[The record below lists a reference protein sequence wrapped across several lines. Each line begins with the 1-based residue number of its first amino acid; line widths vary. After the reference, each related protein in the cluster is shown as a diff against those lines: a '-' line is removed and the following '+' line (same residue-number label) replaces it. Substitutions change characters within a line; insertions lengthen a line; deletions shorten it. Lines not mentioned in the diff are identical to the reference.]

1 LKQVPEKA
9 VMLRFV
15 DAGGTVLRT
24 FTSDAKDP
32 PRVPTQAGANRFVWD
47 LRGERPTKVTQPKP
61 PNPYGINEEAGLA
74 PWALPGDYA
83 VELVVDGTTY
93 RQPFTVTPDPRLAV
107 SDEALRQQ
115 YAMKEVIRD
124 RLSQVHEALNTL
136 RQVRGQ
142 VDGWVERA
150 QSTQAAGSEG
160 TSELQRLLEAG
171 ARWQW
176 RPQGDI
182 VEGMRE
188 SKDEGEVALIE
199 QAAGMATRA
208 LANALQQVRA
218 GITELEIAGILE
230 KALRD
235 EGSEAHPFET
245 IVASGPRSALPHA
258 RASRR
263 VIESGDLLLLDFG
276 AEYGGYCSD
285 VTRTVVVGRASD
297 EVRGL
302 YDIVR
307 VANERAAGAVHAGM
321 TGSDADAVARDYISA
336 AGFGGDFGH
345 SLGHGIG
352 LEVHEAPRLARTA
365 AAKLPAD
372 TVVTIEPGI
381 YRPEW
386 GGVRIEDDV
395 YLSADG
401 PRLLTDFTH
410 ELLELS
416 A

>member
-1 LKQVPEKA
+1 MPDRRSARAARL
-9 VMLRFV
+9 V
-15 DAGGTVLRT
+15 DALTEHHLDALLVTGRANIRYITGFSGSSALLLVTARDSVLITDFRYQT
-24 FTSDAKDP
+24 QVGAEVGDLVRVRVEATSLWDGLWAELGQFPGRAVIGFGSAHVTHREFQRFLDDA
-32 PRVPTQAGANRFVWD
+32 
-47 LRGERPTKVTQPKP
+47 
-61 PNPYGINEEAGLA
+61 
-74 PWALPGDYA
+74 
-83 VELVVDGTTY
+83 
-93 RQPFTVTPDPRLAV
+93 
-107 SDEALRQQ
+107 
-115 YAMKEVIRD
+115 
-124 RLSQVHEALNTL
+124 
-136 RQVRGQ
+136 
-142 VDGWVERA
+142 
-150 QSTQAAGSEG
+150 
-160 TSELQRLLEAG
+160 AG

-208 LANALQQVRA
+208 LAHALQQVRA

-307 VANERAAGAVHAGM
+307 VANERAARAVHAGM